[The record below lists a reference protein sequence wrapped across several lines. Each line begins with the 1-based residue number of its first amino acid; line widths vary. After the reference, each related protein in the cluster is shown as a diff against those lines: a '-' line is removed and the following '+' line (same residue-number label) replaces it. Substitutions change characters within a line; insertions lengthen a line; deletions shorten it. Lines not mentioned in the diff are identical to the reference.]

1 MNDQIQVGGTF
12 KRVLSDRNFFKK
24 SPPPQMRSIMMQAKR
39 MLVKREVHITTI
51 ALKRQIITDTTGQP
65 IGVILPLEEYA
76 LVKDILD
83 EHLHPPEETDKLS
96 QIEKAADDPLFMAD
110 LRETMLSFSEIDT
123 ELG

>member
-1 MNDQIQVGGTF
+1 M
-12 KRVLSDRNFFKK
+12 
-24 SPPPQMRSIMMQAKR
+24 
-39 MLVKREVHITTI
+39 TTI